1 MTSQV
6 DEELE
11 EFKTC
16 LVNDVFGS
24 DNQGKI
30 PMEKVVMLI
39 WQFRDDPNVVK
50 FMAQFVAKFAGSRDV
65 FAGVEF
71 YLPQLAHMIIHLDVD
86 WDEAILERFALVVA
100 QQSLHFALQLNW
112 ILQGSIQDYEP
123 ELPSG
128 EPNPGYHPL
137 YYNRCIILLKNIER
151 VAVYGRPRSLELQR
165 LYESGKITK
174 QELDILELHD
184 RRFNAVQIQEVSAAS
199 SGREKSEVAL
209 FGGELLYKRK
219 VRTSCLKPKP
229 WKTRYFCI
237 QNTMLHCYNK
247 QGGKLVRSMPLESA
261 QIGDVEKGKYR
272 HMFFVE
278 NQGFH
283 FTMRAGSSVEKQR
296 WVTKLKEEA
305 KALSLFSQTEEFLED
320 LSPTQRARFEF
331 FRNERIFCRN
341 LCDLAEE
348 LRFKDPDER
357 KASAPTL
364 VAEMAIPPCVYVPLC
379 NSMDIW
385 RRVDEAIP
393 ATVKVFNTKERCPVM
408 MHFVC
413 RRGEFEPGKDH
424 PGLNNVN
431 LDVAEY
437 LHLTFDVADQN
448 KTEVE
453 EQEEG
458 MKPIEEENLNP
469 EVVESEECLENN
481 SGSAHASLWHDGNH
495 EDDGGSGRNPQDSER
510 GNKQVQSFLKNN
522 LIMMPKK
529 LANRIPVRRL
539 AKQKSVF
546 GRSSVLEAVPIIGEE
561 KRSIVED
568 DEESVV
574 SVEVSS
580 AITNRKSL
588 MAKPGTLIERE
599 HLAAATKI
607 ICGTTWAQRTAQM
620 LESYTEGEGVAEIS
634 SVFAKSNDD
643 LRQEVFVMQMIH
655 YYKSVFAKGKV
666 DVWLKTYK
674 LLSLSR
680 DTGMIECI
688 NDATSLDGLKKS
700 PDYPKEGGLRA
711 YFEQVYGSPSGP
723 SFQEAQR
730 NFMKS
735 LAGYSL
741 VSYLLG
747 LKDRHNGNIMISN
760 LGHLIH
766 IDFGFAMG
774 MAPGHEFSFE
784 RAHFK
789 LTKEYVE
796 LLNGWNSPLF
806 QEFRKLFVT
815 GFLQAR
821 KNSLIALGMV
831 EIMMYESNYPCFT
844 GTRYGNGVSLKRFE
858 NRLMLHI
865 PDDQVQRRAEKL
877 IDQAYNHGG
886 TNLYDKFQNWSNG
899 YAI

>member
-1 MTSQV
+1 MTGRV

-11 EFKTC
+11 EFKTR

-24 DNQGKI
+24 DNQGKV

-50 FMAQFVAKFAGSRDV
+50 FMAQFVSKFAGSRDV
-65 FAGVEF
+65 FAGIEF
-71 YLPQLAHMIIHLDVD
+71 YLPQLAHMLIHLDVD
-86 WDEAILERFALVVA
+86 WDEAILERFSLVVA

-128 EPNPGYHPL
+128 EPNPGYNPL

-151 VAVYGRPRSLELQR
+151 VVVYGRPRSLELRR

-174 QELDILELHD
+174 EELDILELHD
-184 RRFNAVQIQEVSAAS
+184 RRFNAIQIQEVSAS
-199 SGREKSEVAL
+199 SAREDTDVAL

-219 VRTSCLKPKP
+219 VRTSCFKPKS

-247 QGGKLVRSMPLESA
+247 QGGKLVRSMPLENA
-261 QIGDVEKGKYR
+261 QVGDVDKGKYR

-283 FTMRAGSSVEKQR
+283 FIMRASSSSEKQR
-296 WVTKLKEEA
+296 WVSKLKEEA
-305 KALSLFSQTEEFLED
+305 KALSLFSQTAEFLED
-320 LSPTQRARFEF
+320 LSPAQRARFEF
-331 FRNERIFCRN
+331 FRNERNFCRN
-341 LCDLAEE
+341 LCDIAEE
-348 LRFKDPDER
+348 LRFKDRDER
-357 KASAPTL
+357 KASAPNL
-364 VAEMAIPPCVYVPLC
+364 VTKLTIPPCVYIPLC
-379 NSMDIW
+379 NSVDIW

-393 ATVKVFNTKERCPVM
+393 AAVRVFNTKERCPVM
-408 MHFVC
+408 LNFVC
-413 RRGEFEPGKDH
+413 RRGEFKKGKDH
-424 PGLNNVN
+424 PGLENVN

-437 LHLTFDVADQN
+437 LHLNFDTADQN
-448 KTEVE
+448 KKSE
-453 EQEEG
+453 EKEEEG
-458 MKPIEEENLNP
+458 MEAIEEEHQNP
-469 EVVESEECLENN
+469 EPVESEESGENN

-495 EDDGGSGRNPQDSER
+495 EDEEGNGCDPRDSER
-510 GNKQVQSFLKNN
+510 GNRQMQSFLKNN
-522 LIMMPKK
+522 LAMMPKK
-529 LANRIPVRRL
+529 LASRIPVRRL
-539 AKQKSVF
+539 TKSKSMY
-546 GRSSVLEAVPIIGEE
+546 GRSGLLEAVPIIGEE

-588 MAKPGTLIERE
+588 MAKPGTIIEEE
-599 HLAAATKI
+599 HLAAATKV
-607 ICGTTWAQRTAQM
+607 ICGTAWAQRTAQM
-620 LESYTEGEGVAEIS
+620 LEEHTEGEGVAEIL
-634 SVFAKSNDD
+634 SVIAKSNDD
-643 LRQEVFVMQMIH
+643 LRQEVFVMQMLH

-674 LLSLSR
+674 LLSLSC
-680 DTGMIECI
+680 DTGMIETI

-700 PDYPKEGGLRA
+700 AEYPKEGGLRA
-711 YFEQVYGSPSGP
+711 YFEQVYGNPSGS

-784 RAHFK
+784 RANFK
-789 LTKEYVE
+789 LTREYVE
-796 LLNGWNSPLF
+796 VLNGWNSPLF

-815 GFLQAR
+815 GFLEAR

-831 EIMMYESNYPCFT
+831 EIMMYKSNYPCFS
-844 GTRYGNGVSLKRFE
+844 GTRYGNGIALKRFE
-858 NRLMLHI
+858 RRLMLHI
-865 PDDQVQRRAEKL
+865 PDEQVEKRAEKL

-886 TNLYDKFQNWSNG
+886 TNFYDKFQKWTNDI
-899 YAI
+899 AI